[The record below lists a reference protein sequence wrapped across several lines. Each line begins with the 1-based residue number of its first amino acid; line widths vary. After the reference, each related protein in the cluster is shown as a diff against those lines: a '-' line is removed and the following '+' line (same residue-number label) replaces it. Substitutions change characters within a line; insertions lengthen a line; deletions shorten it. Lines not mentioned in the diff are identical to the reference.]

1 MHKPC
6 SVCSVKVTSSL
17 RKRRC
22 STCQCLIEQA
32 ANRGTSLVRTAI
44 QASVAEVAI
53 RESLLLSRRLYD
65 TADLTLACHYS
76 HIPLVFEKSLSHRGD
91 YVSFDHAIPNDASRA
106 VLCSRITNDIKGWMT
121 DIEFRAFIVNIVE
134 ADARRRI
141 HGLNYVETSE
151 FLNALRSVMNKPGS
165 PDKTNVSRLKA
176 LSSKIHYR
184 KATNLI
190 DVQPNHLDGQSS

>member
-1 MHKPC
+1 
-6 SVCSVKVTSSL
+6 
-17 RKRRC
+17 
-22 STCQCLIEQA
+22 
-32 ANRGTSLVRTAI
+32 
-44 QASVAEVAI
+44 
-53 RESLLLSRRLYD
+53 
-65 TADLTLACHYS
+65 
-76 HIPLVFEKSLSHRGD
+76 
-91 YVSFDHAIPNDASRA
+91 
-106 VLCSRITNDIKGWMT
+106 MT